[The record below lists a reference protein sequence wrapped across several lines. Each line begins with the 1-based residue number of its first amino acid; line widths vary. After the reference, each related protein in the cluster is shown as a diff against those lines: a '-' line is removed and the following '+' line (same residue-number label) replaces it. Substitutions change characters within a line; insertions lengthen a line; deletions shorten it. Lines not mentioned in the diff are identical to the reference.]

1 MSEDQR
7 YNHTVHQEE
16 LGRQLRTIESLGS
29 SYLSELTRANFLKFR
44 LGLWF
49 DEDGSENLNI
59 TFLKHVSFMALLG
72 CFGVV
77 ICKIAF
83 HFKEKKLLRDFN
95 FQELREYLL

>member
-1 MSEDQR
+1 MSEDHI
-7 YNHTVHQEE
+7 NHIGHQEE
-16 LGRQLRTIESLGS
+16 MGRQLRTIESLGS
-29 SYLSELTRANFLKFR
+29 SYLSEFTRANILKIC

-77 ICKIAF
+77 ICKMAF
-83 HFKEKKLLRDFN
+83 HFKEKKLLRDYH
-95 FQELREYLL
+95 FQELREYLF